1 MFIENPLL
9 SPEMITLYRI
19 IMTDYPRDVK
29 EV

>member
-9 SPEMITLYRI
+9 SPEMITLYKI
-19 IMTDYPRDVK
+19 IMTDSGFDVK